1 METEVRLLGL
11 GLGEQGEQE
20 QQGESSSSRA
30 SWASGLSIQV
40 ADPSCCRSC
49 RGDPVASRLG
59 LQLLL
64 PTMCELCPV
73 KCHLQESP
81 GPLA

>member
-11 GLGEQGEQE
+11 GPGEQCEQE
-20 QQGESSSSRA
+20 EQRESSSSRG

-40 ADPSCCRSC
+40 ADPSCCHSC
-49 RGDPVASRLG
+49 RGDSVASRLG

-73 KCHLQESP
+73 KCHFHESP